1 MNKYKAAF
9 KAAMP
14 LTLPIAAAFLF
25 LGISYGFYCC
35 SKGFSPWYPFFTS
48 ALVFAGSMEFIL
60 VPMLLGPFDPLYCF
74 LLTLMINFRHL
85 FYGISML
92 EKFNNTG
99 WKKFFLIFGMCDE
112 TFAINCNAKIPKDI
126 DKGWFMT
133 FVTLLNQI
141 YWVVGATAGALLG
154 NIIHINTKGLD
165 FALTALFASVFVNQ
179 WQKSENHTAALVGI
193 IVPLF
198 CSTLLGPES
207 FMMPSML
214 IMLTLFIFV
223 YYQGGKKA

>member
-9 KAAMP
+9 KVAMP

-112 TFAINCNAKIPKDI
+112 TFAINCNANIPKDI

-165 FALTALFASVFVNQ
+165 LS
-179 WQKSENHTAALVGI
+179 
-193 IVPLF
+193 
-198 CSTLLGPES
+198 
-207 FMMPSML
+207 L
-214 IMLTLFIFV
+214 IHI
-223 YYQGGKKA
+223 

>member
-1 MNKYKAAF
+1 MVFIVAKKDF
-9 KAAMP
+9 
-14 LTLPIAAAFLF
+14 LP
-25 LGISYGFYCC
+25 GIL
-35 SKGFSPWYPFFTS
+35 FFTS

-60 VPMLLGPFDPLYCF
+60 VPMSLGPLILCIVFS
-74 LLTLMINFRHL
+74 LTLMINFRHL

-112 TFAINCNAKIPKDI
+112 TFAINCNANIPKDI

-154 NIIHINTKGLD
+154 NII
-165 FALTALFASVFVNQ
+165 LTSIPKVWIL
-179 WQKSENHTAALVGI
+179 
-193 IVPLF
+193 P
-198 CSTLLGPES
+198 
-207 FMMPSML
+207 
-214 IMLTLFIFV
+214 
-223 YYQGGKKA
+223 